1 MEYLLDTIQQAGD
14 SQELL
19 PTSVENLIT
28 VIKDSPDEISIA
40 SIEELAQHEN
50 WQELNNRF
58 FKKLTFGTGG
68 LRGRTIAHTTTKAE
82 WGDVEPTKAEAKTCP
97 QFPAVGSACLNPYNL
112 SLAMQGV
119 VAYVKELKQAS
130 AETPKI
136 IIGHDT
142 RFFYQELFDF
152 LAKVAT
158 ELGCDIYG
166 FEGARS
172 TPQVSFAVRYF
183 NADAGIVL
191 TASHNPYHDNG
202 FKVYQNDGSQL
213 AGEAATAVMQAVS
226 EVKSS
231 QWTALRKEQQ
241 GELIIIP
248 QSFDE
253 TYQDALEGLLL
264 RDIGE
269 QENPTK
275 VVFTNLHGT
284 GGVISVPVL
293 KRLGFDVLTVTEQDE
308 HNGAFPTVVSP
319 NPENAPALA
328 MGIELAQQEQ
338 ADIVIGT
345 DPDAD
350 RMGVAVRNSVGEMQL
365 LTGNQIGSLMLWYRL
380 ETLQEQGVLTSANKV
395 NAKIVKTFVTTDL
408 QQAIAQSY
416 GVPIV
421 NTLTGFKYIAAKLAK
436 YEDQLLLNHD
446 TWDADIYRQQGVID
460 QRQAHLEQGTFFV
473 FGGEE
478 SYGYLGADFV
488 RDKDANGSVVMLAEV
503 AAYAQSKGKTM
514 TDLLDTIYAQLGY
527 YLERGESTVLE
538 GAQGAEQ
545 IKQLMQAY
553 QARDWQQADY
563 LVDGSA
569 VAQVQDFAATDQY
582 DEEGELL
589 AKENM
594 LIIKLEDGRRFAIR
608 PSGTEPKI
616 KYYLFA
622 QGQPTDSSEELQR
635 SKESITN
642 SLESLWQWLA
652 EDQQAQISN

>member
-1 MEYLLDTIQQAGD
+1 MDYLLDTIQQAGD

-19 PTSVENLIT
+19 PTSVENIT
-28 VIKDSPDEISIA
+28 KIILDNPDELTIA
-40 SIEELAQHEN
+40 SIQELVNQKN

-58 FKKLTFGTGG
+58 FKKITFGTGG
-68 LRGRTIAHTTTKAE
+68 LRGRTIAHSTTKAE
-82 WGDVEPTKAEAKTCP
+82 WGVVTAAAQEERICP
-97 QFPAVGSACLNPYNL
+97 QFPAVGSACFNTYNL
-112 SLAMQGV
+112 SLAMQGL
-119 VAYVKELKQAS
+119 VAYVNELKQGSTAK
-130 AETPKI
+130 PKI

-142 RFFYQELFDF
+142 RFFHQEFFDF
-152 LAKVAT
+152 LSTVAT
-158 ELGCDIYG
+158 QLGCDILG
-166 FEGARS
+166 FQGARS

-213 AGEAATAVMQAVS
+213 AGAIASTVMQAVS
-226 EVKSS
+226 EVQSN
-231 QWTALRKEQQ
+231 QWKPLPEPRQ
-241 GELIIIP
+241 GELVIIP
-248 QSFDE
+248 ENFDVI
-253 TYQDALEGLLL
+253 YQDALKELLL
-264 RDIGE
+264 RDIS
-269 QENPTK
+269 QQQSSTK

-293 KRLGFDVLTVTEQDE
+293 KKLGFEVLTVTEQDE
-308 HNGAFPTVVSP
+308 QHGAFPTVISP

-328 MGIELAQQEQ
+328 MGIALAQQEQ

-350 RMGVAVRNSVGEMQL
+350 RMGVAVRNSAGEMQL

-380 ETLQEQGVLTSANKV
+380 ETLQEQGVLNDSNKA

-416 GVPIV
+416 GIEIV

-436 YEDQLLLNHD
+436 YEQQLLLNHD
-446 TWDADIYRQQGVID
+446 TWDQDSYRQQGVIE

-488 RDKDANGSVVMLAEV
+488 RDKDANGAVVMLAEV
-503 AAYAQSKGKTM
+503 AAYAQSQGKTM
-514 TDLLDTIYAQLGY
+514 TDLLDHIYTELGY

-538 GAQGAEQ
+538 GAQGAKQ
-545 IKQLMQAY
+545 IQQLMQAY
-553 QARDWQQADY
+553 QQRDWKQVGY

-569 VAQVQDFAATDQY
+569 VAKVQDFATTKQY

-622 QGQPTDSSEELQR
+622 QGQPTHSHEDLQL
-635 SKESITN
+635 SKETIAN

-652 EDQQAQISN
+652 EDQKTK